1 MPEEHLQRV
10 APLRA
15 LVIDDHVDV
24 ANTVCELLQLMGC
37 KTAAA
42 FGGIT
47 GARLAELFRPDIV
60 FMDFG
65 MPDLDG
71 EGALTRIRQAG
82 RVDAVFVCVT
92 GRDDPELR
100 ERSLR
105 AGFDHFLTKP
115 VEPAVYERLIEE
127 VRQARGRSRAD
138 AMAPWRQDSAA
149 RSAADSAR
157 RN

>member
-1 MPEEHLQRV
+1 MPDLTLRSM
-10 APLRA
+10 PIRA

-24 ANTVCELLQLMGC
+24 ANTVCDLLQALGC

-71 EGALTRIRQAG
+71 EGALTRIRSAG
-82 RVDAVFVCVT
+82 RVEAVFVCMS
-92 GRDDPELR
+92 GRDDPLLR
-100 ERSLR
+100 RRSLEV
-105 AGFDHFLTKP
+105 GFDHFLAKP
-115 VEPAVYERLIEE
+115 VPHQEFERLIELA
-127 VRQARGRSRAD
+127 RQARRRVSQSAPDKPGDPASLAGR
-138 AMAPWRQDSAA
+138 
-149 RSAADSAR
+149 
-157 RN
+157 

>member
-1 MPEEHLQRV
+1 MPHPIPRRM
-10 APLRA
+10 PIRA

-24 ANTVCELLQLMGC
+24 ANVTCELLQLLGC

-47 GARLAELFRPDIV
+47 GARLAELFKPDIV

-71 EGALTRIRQAG
+71 EGALSRIRQAG
-82 RVDAVFVCVT
+82 RVDAVFVCMT
-92 GRDDPELR
+92 GRDDPDLR
-100 ERSLR
+100 QRSLQ

-115 VEPAVYERLIEE
+115 VEPEVFARLIEQ
-127 VRQARGRSRAD
+127 VRSAPRGPRAEGL
-138 AMAPWRQDSAA
+138 PPRDSAFDD
-149 RSAADSAR
+149 RSVPPPVRS
-157 RN
+157 

>member
-1 MPEEHLQRV
+1 M
-10 APLRA
+10 PLRA
-15 LVIDDHVDV
+15 LVVDDHVDV
-24 ANTVCELLQLMGC
+24 ANVTCALLQSMGC

-47 GARLAELFRPDIV
+47 GARLAELFKPDIV
-60 FMDFG
+60 FLDLG

-71 EGALTRIRQAG
+71 EGALSRIREAG
-82 RVDAVFVCVT
+82 RVDAVFVCMT

-115 VEPAVYERLIEE
+115 VEPETFERLIEQ
-127 VRQARGRSRAD
+127 VRQSRRRTPILPA
-138 AMAPWRQDSAA
+138 APASPEVH
-149 RSAADSAR
+149 R
-157 RN
+157 R

>member
-1 MPEEHLQRV
+1 MPI
-10 APLRA
+10 RA
-15 LVIDDHVDV
+15 LVVDDHVDV
-24 ANTVCELLQLMGC
+24 ANITCELLQSMGC

-60 FMDFG
+60 FLDIG

-71 EGALTRIRQAG
+71 HGALTRIREAG
-82 RVDAVFVCVT
+82 RVDAVFVCMT

-100 ERSLR
+100 ERSLQ

-115 VEPAVYERLIEE
+115 VEPEVFERLVEQ
-127 VRQARGRSRAD
+127 VRE
-138 AMAPWRQDSAA
+138 
-149 RSAADSAR
+149 AR
-157 RN
+157 RNGPGPVPPSAVHAHSAQPGKR

>member
-1 MPEEHLQRV
+1 MRTTNLSLMPI
-10 APLRA
+10 RA
-15 LVIDDHVDV
+15 LVVDDHVDV
-24 ANTVCELLQLMGC
+24 ANITCDLLQALGC

-60 FMDFG
+60 FLDLG

-71 EGALTRIRQAG
+71 QAALMRIRDAG
-82 RVDAVFVCVT
+82 RVDALFVCMT

-105 AGFDHFLTKP
+105 AGFDYFLTKP
-115 VEPAVYERLIEE
+115 VEPEVFERLIDQVRHTRGHSQIPAGPAPSQE
-127 VRQARGRSRAD
+127 VRPS
-138 AMAPWRQDSAA
+138 
-149 RSAADSAR
+149 
-157 RN
+157 